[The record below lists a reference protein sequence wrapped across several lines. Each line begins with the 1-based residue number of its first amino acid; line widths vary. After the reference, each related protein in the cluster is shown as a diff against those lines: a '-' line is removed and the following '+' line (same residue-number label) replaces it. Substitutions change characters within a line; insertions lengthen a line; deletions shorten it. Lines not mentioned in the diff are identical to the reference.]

1 MSRTSLFRRVAGSLA
16 LSAAA
21 AVLTPTVARA
31 DLTFTLGGADFSGG
45 TDNIGGTITVL
56 IHDVSAGVVQLMI
69 TNNLA
74 DAGGFLGDLYL
85 NTTAAPLTGAVGS
98 CISCAAINNVTP
110 TFSFGSNAFQAAG
123 DGLYD
128 ILAAFSNANADR
140 LTPGESITLQINST
154 SGAAFNAASFNTL
167 SAPGPGGGAGPFL
180 VAAHI
185 QGLNNQGSDWITTTT
200 ATPEP
205 GSIILM
211 ATGLIGLAVRRR
223 QMKKN
228 AA

>member
-1 MSRTSLFRRVAGSLA
+1 MRLASLLRRAAGPLA
-16 LSAAA
+16 LSTAA
-21 AVLTPTVARA
+21 AVLTPSVARA

-56 IHDVSAGVVQLMI
+56 VHDVASGMVQLII

-74 DAGGFLGDLYL
+74 DAGGFLGDLFL
-85 NTTAAPLTGAVGS
+85 NTTAAPLASPVGS
-98 CISCAAINNVTP
+98 CVNCTAINNTAP
-110 TFSFGSNAFQAAG
+110 TFNFGSNAFQADG

-128 ILAAFSNANADR
+128 IALNFNNAAANR
-140 LTPGESITLQINST
+140 LTPGESITLQINS
-154 SGAAFNAASFNTL
+154 SSPGFNSASFNTL

-185 QGLNNQGSDWITTTT
+185 QGLNNQGSDWITTTSSV
-200 ATPEP
+200 PEP
-205 GSIILM
+205 SSMILM
-211 ATGLIGLAVRRR
+211 ATGLLGLAARRR
-223 QMKKN
+223 HVKKN

>member
-1 MSRTSLFRRVAGSLA
+1 LA
-16 LSAAA
+16 FSTAV
-21 AVLTPTVARA
+21 AVLTPSVARA

-56 IHDVSAGVVQLMI
+56 IHDVSTGVVQLII

-74 DAGGFLGDLYL
+74 DAAGFLGDLFL
-85 NTTAAPLTGAVGS
+85 NTTAAPLGSPAGS
-98 CISCAAINNVTP
+98 CIACLAINNTPP
-110 TFSFGSNAFQAAG
+110 TFNFGSNAFQADG

-128 ILAAFSNANADR
+128 IALNFSNAASDR

-154 SGAAFNAASFNTL
+154 SGGAFNAASFGTL

-185 QGLNNQGSDWITTTT
+185 QGLNNGGSDWITTVTN
-200 ATPEP
+200 TPEP
-205 GSIILM
+205 GSMILV
-211 ATGLIGLAVRRR
+211 ATGLVGLAVRRR

>member
-1 MSRTSLFRRVAGSLA
+1 MSRTSLLRRVAGSLA
-16 LSAAA
+16 LSTAA

-56 IHDVSAGVVQLMI
+56 IHDVSAGVVQLII

-74 DAGGFLGDLYL
+74 DAGGFLSDLFL
-85 NTTAAPLTGAVGS
+85 NTTAAPLANPAGS
-98 CISCAAINNVTP
+98 CIACTAINNTPP
-110 TFSFGSNAFQAAG
+110 TFNFGSNAFQADG

-128 ILAAFSNANADR
+128 IALNFNTAAANR
-140 LTPGESITLQINST
+140 LTPGESITLQLNST

-185 QGLNNQGSDWITTTT
+185 QGLNNQGSDWITTTSSV
-200 ATPEP
+200 PEP
-205 GSIILM
+205 STMILM
-211 ATGLIGLAVRRR
+211 ATGLVGLAVRRR
-223 QMKKN
+223 YTKKN